1 MVQSE
6 NSQPKAFQKRWYDQY
21 DRIAH
26 SIGLMEEFPPE
37 FQCVL
42 GESIIAIA
50 ENQCQVKNLMG
61 ELREL
66 GPEKVLGL
74 FKSKNKQRKYDSLP
88 EVHQGI
94 NYMYIL
100 PDEQRLF
107 IAEQLIELVDSFQK
121 YFALCRKSGQEP
133 RVMLASQ
140 LSKTYLQE
148 GKQATEAWLSQAQM
162 DVSASPTQDLAQTI
176 TYDERLD
183 SGKDGMRIRLEK
195 EK

>member
-1 MVQSE
+1 MAQPE

-26 SIGLMEEFPPE
+26 SIGLIEEFPPP
-37 FQCVL
+37 FQRVL

-100 PDEQRLF
+100 PDEERLL
-107 IAEQLIELVDSFQK
+107 IAEQLIELAEKMGMGRARARGS
-121 YFALCRKSGQEP
+121 E
-133 RVMLASQ
+133 
-140 LSKTYLQE
+140 
-148 GKQATEAWLSQAQM
+148 
-162 DVSASPTQDLAQTI
+162 ASPSQRHI
-176 TYDERLD
+176 ERNESVFRHRQGPGPAKAVA
-183 SGKDGMRIRLEK
+183 SGHTKRQEK
-195 EK
+195 E

>member
-1 MVQSE
+1 MAQPE

-26 SIGLMEEFPPE
+26 SIGLIEEFPPP
-37 FQCVL
+37 FQRVL

-100 PDEQRLF
+100 PDEERLL
-107 IAEQLIELVDSFQK
+107 IAEQLIELADSFQK
-121 YFALCRKSGQEP
+121 YFVLCRKSGQEP
-133 RVMLASQ
+133 SVKLASQ
-140 LSKTYLQE
+140 LSKTYLQS
-148 GKQATEAWLSQAQM
+148 GKQATEAWLSQ
-162 DVSASPTQDLAQTI
+162 VSVEVLASSTLDSAQTI

-183 SGKDGMRIRLEK
+183 SGKDGMKIRLEK
-195 EK
+195 S